1 MMMNMRSVLSRPLQ
15 RVLQT
20 PQPRWISNVQVTRD
34 TGLPDLIITPIAA
47 QKLLEAA
54 ERQKAKDL
62 MLRVAVE
69 GGGCSGFQYV
79 IEFEKDATPDAE
91 EDVVFEQHGGKV
103 VVDKESLE
111 LIRGSTVDYEQ
122 ELIRSAFAVVNNPNA
137 VAGCGCG
144 TSFDLKD

>member
-1 MMMNMRSVLSRPLQ
+1 MMMNMRSMLSRPVQ
-15 RVLQT
+15 RVLRTQ
-20 PQPRWISNVQVTRD
+20 QPRWISNVQVTRD
-34 TGLPDLIITPIAA
+34 TGLPDLIITPTAA
-47 QKLLEAA
+47 QAPA
-54 ERQKAKDL
+54 ERQKTDNL

-79 IEFEKDATPDAE
+79 IEFEKDAAPDAE

-137 VAGCGCG
+137 VSGCGCG